1 MLTNVLLG
9 NAGAQAGLGEIVN
22 YFNVRSSMTD
32 VSTAMGIT
40 NFLMSAAILIV
51 SVLGF
56 IALAIWVLRIGVDIL
71 LITLRGTSI
80 ADKLSKFGTNHQDKG
95 SYDKVSSYLQKN
107 MVEIILV
114 VILVALMVTG
124 WLWRI
129 FSFALLGVGGML
141 NFLLGLDFNG
151 LISSTDFQAWK
162 DNIGQKRPEAI
173 RNEYDEYAGAAASTL
188 EQLYGMTDVANT
200 NPGKQDLI
208 RQYTVALYRA
218 EHISKTYG
226 NQLATT
232 LKTDA
237 NYFQRHQN
245 ACAEG
250 YLDSQAAQ
258 GVQSALGVSSITC
271 KAGLSGA
278 RN

>member
-1 MLTNVLLG
+1 MLTNVLIG
-9 NAGAQAGLGEIVN
+9 NAGAQAGLGQIVN

-80 ADKLSKFGTNHQDKG
+80 ADKLRKFGTNDDKG
-95 SYDKVSSYLQKN
+95 SYDKVSTYLQKN

-114 VILVALMVTG
+114 VVLVALMVTG

-129 FSFALLGVGGML
+129 FAFALQGVGGML

-151 LISSTDFQAWK
+151 MMSSTDFNAWK
-162 DNIGQKRPEAI
+162 ENIGQKRPEAI
-173 RNEYDEYAGAAASTL
+173 RNEYDEYSGRAASTL
-188 EQLYGMTDVANT
+188 EQLYGMTDVDNT
-200 NPGKQDLI
+200 NPEKQNLI
-208 RQYTVALYRA
+208 RQYTIALYQA
-218 EHISKTYG
+218 EHIGTTYG

-237 NYFQRHQN
+237 NYFKRHQN
-245 ACAEG
+245 ACAKG
-250 YLDSQAAQ
+250 YLDSNAAQ
-258 GVQSALGVSSITC
+258 GVKSVLGVGEITC
-271 KAGLSGA
+271 KAGISGA
-278 RN
+278 GN